1 MVISS
6 SKEHILS
13 KIRAKNAFF
22 TQGDAFLLQM
32 LFYTGRSFL
41 KKPLVLGQVL
51 YHSLKKRKKIKTYS
65 TDLARLS

>member
-32 LFYTGRSFL
+32 LFLHREILPKETPCFGSSFVSFT
-41 KKPLVLGQVL
+41 KK
-51 YHSLKKRKKIKTYS
+51 KKKIKTYS